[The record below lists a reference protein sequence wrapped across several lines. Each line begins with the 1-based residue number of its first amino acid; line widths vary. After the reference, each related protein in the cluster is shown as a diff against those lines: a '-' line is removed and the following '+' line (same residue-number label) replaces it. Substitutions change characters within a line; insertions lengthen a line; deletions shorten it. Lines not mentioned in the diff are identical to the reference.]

1 LLIIPWTIRNY
12 VVFHKIAPIR
22 SNGLTEV
29 YFANCGFGTHPLG
42 PSMEYQTLGE
52 SEFTAREAVGP
63 LTISGLIPR
72 LSLGDSLRRAMWF
85 WIYPI
90 EIFWPLSLAVD
101 IGALGALIIVFRRS
115 SRTALPLMAV
125 LVVYPLIYY
134 ASQVV
139 SRYRHPIDPVLYALS
154 GVALSQVVQRRVTN
168 RAKSAGLPTM

>member
-1 LLIIPWTIRNY
+1 LIIPWTIRNY

-29 YFANCGFGTHPLG
+29 YFANCGFGTHPPG

-52 SEFTAREAVGP
+52 SEFTARASRGAIDYIRTHPATFVGRFFAP
-63 LTISGLIPR
+63 GNVVLDLPNR
-72 LSLGDSLRRAMWF
+72 D
-85 WIYPI
+85 
-90 EIFWPLSLAVD
+90 FWPLSLAVN

-139 SRYRHPIDPVLYALS
+139 
-154 GVALSQVVQRRVTN
+154 QRRVTN

>member
-1 LLIIPWTIRNY
+1 M
-12 VVFHKIAPIR
+12 PIR

-29 YFANCGFGTHPLG
+29 YFANRGFGTHPLG

-52 SEFTAREAVGP
+52 SEFTARA
-63 LTISGLIPR
+63 SGGAIDYIGTHPATFV
-72 LSLGDSLRRAMWF
+72 GDSLRRAMWF

-90 EIFWPLSLAVD
+90 DSWPLSVAVD
-101 IGALGALIIVFRRS
+101 IGALAGLIIVFRRS
-115 SRTALPLMAV
+115 SRAALPLMAV

-139 SRYRHPIDPVLYALS
+139 SRYRHPVDPVLYALS

-168 RAKSAGLPTM
+168 RAQAAGLPTM